1 MDLPAFKKGM
11 ALLAS
16 DLNRLAAQVRASRV
30 TSVIGG
36 KLDVS
41 PGGTSITIAPQAG
54 TGGGGVAASY
64 TKPWELIGVPLA
76 DGETIPKFKVFDQS
90 FLLTD
95 ANEDAQYIYGVT
107 EGNSTE
113 FELPPIPGLIIL
125 KIEFDE
131 YMNILGAWLEYAE
144 LTEGF
149 WPSYPD
155 PVERDI
161 EATGANYLRQK
172 YLRIALHEVAST
184 TDPREGP
191 IYSIPQGG
199 DQDPLQVKVIQLV
212 STDLLLEWQIL
223 DGLAAKLAV
232 PWKYATR
239 LTIPPPIP

>member
-1 MDLPAFKKGM
+1 MIPDFYKGKQIF
-11 ALLAS
+11 AS
-16 DLNRLAAQVRASRV
+16 DFTALANEVKSNRITA
-30 TSVIGG
+30 VIGG
-36 KLDVS
+36 TFQR
-41 PGGTSITIAPQAG
+41 GIHGTTIIVPHQYYSSSNANAY
-54 TGGGGVAASY
+54 SY
-64 TKPWELIGVPLA
+64 KKPWQLIAVPL
-76 DGETIPKFKVFDQS
+76 DKGKKIPKFKVFDQS

-144 LTEGF
+144 LTEEF

-155 PVERDI
+155 PVERDL

-172 YLRIALHEVAST
+172 YLRIALHEIAAT
-184 TDPREGP
+184 TDPRDGP

-212 STDLLLEWQIL
+212 YTDLLLEWQIL